1 MIRKYVIGP
10 VESSKMKRD
19 DKLMNF
25 KTVLALLVSLCIS
38 NLSTAAEIVDV
49 MDAAEPDNPI
59 DVRLDVNY
67 DRALRR
73 SKITRELSC
82 YNQPLCPQRP
92 GEVGYVGKIVNVKE
106 LRYERITQRVVP
118 KLRIGMYHDLELA
131 VTFPI
136 VVGDTQGIRFAGDGG
151 KRNSQVITPAISSI
165 SPAEGDQ
172 LFAVPE
178 YPNLMSGLPER
189 AGLGDIDFAL
199 RYSPI
204 SQERNPQR
212 ATWTLGTCL
221 HRTNR

>member
-1 MIRKYVIGP
+1 
-10 VESSKMKRD
+10 MKRD

-25 KTVLALLVSLCIS
+25 KTVLALLASLCIS

-73 SKITRELSC
+73 SKITRELNC

-118 KLRIGMYHDLELA
+118 KLRIGMYHDLEFA
-131 VTFPI
+131 VTMPI

-151 KRNSQVITPAISSI
+151 KRNSQQIDGTISSI
-165 SPAEGDQ
+165 STTRTRQFPDGDDEDMNPDQ
-172 LFAVPE
+172 VPE
-178 YPNLMSGLPER
+178 DSLFLVPPYPNLMAGLPE
-189 AGLGDIDFAL
+189 
-199 RYSPI
+199 
-204 SQERNPQR
+204 
-212 ATWTLGTCL
+212 
-221 HRTNR
+221 